1 MKLRW
6 GTSEMTAQN
15 SDEDSLARIKLAIAK
30 VDHKLK
36 EAKLRRLYERLDE
49 IHKEHEA
56 DRVRL
61 EELLGL
67 VKKLDQDIHKF
78 VESADE

>member
-1 MKLRW
+1 
-6 GTSEMTAQN
+6 MTAQK
-15 SDEDSLARIKLAIAK
+15 SDEDSLTRIKLAIAK
-30 VDHKLK
+30 VDRKLK
-36 EAKLRRLYERLDE
+36 EAKLQRLYEGLHE
-49 IHKEHEA
+49 MHKAHEA
-56 DRVRL
+56 ERARL